1 MHHVAVAQDV
11 GPVHLAPSFVPQLVV
26 LSVVPV
32 FFGYPRSSSK
42 NKSPGGVGWPQAAN
56 EPSANTHKAAQRGT
70 TEINENLM
78 WRSMSESQDSKGT
91 AGVKFSH
98 HSNL

>member
-1 MHHVAVAQDV
+1 MSVY
-11 GPVHLAPSFVPQLVV
+11 PYIWRRPSLYPNWSCCPSYL
-26 LSVVPV
+26 
-32 FFGYPRSSSK
+32 FFSHPRSSSK

-70 TEINENLM
+70 TEINENLK